1 MSHSS
6 RIKFR
11 SLHSS
16 LQIIGSSFLGLGLLF
31 ILSHKVKWNKSII
44 PSTIHSTLG
53 FCCLA
58 VIVLQ
63 VFAGFEKV
71 ENLEKNN
78 TKSRR
83 WHGDLGMFFLDFLMH
98 LSTCRHTSLC
108 LDHEFLFFCI
118 INRPGFMGL
127 SDLNCSHWMLVLFC
141 VF

>member
-83 WHGDLGMFFLDFLMH
+83 WHGDLGTFILSRIYVPGNCMH
-98 LSTCRHTSLC
+98 IQNSSLT
-108 LDHEFLFFCI
+108 HPFSS
-118 INRPGFMGL
+118 G
-127 SDLNCSHWMLVLFC
+127 ML
-141 VF
+141 